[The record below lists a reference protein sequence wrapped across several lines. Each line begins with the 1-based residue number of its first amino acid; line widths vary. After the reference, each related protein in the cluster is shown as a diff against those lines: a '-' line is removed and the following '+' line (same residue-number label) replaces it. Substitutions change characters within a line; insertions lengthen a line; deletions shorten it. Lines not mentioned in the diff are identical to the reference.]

1 MSEQPPTTTDEFHSA
16 PIPIAQR
23 LGFKQPA
30 WVWSGFGIAFICA
43 VIGGTIQQGLGTTN
57 AILAILLGNFILFL
71 YASALGYASGR
82 WGMNFPLTVKS
93 VYGSR
98 GSLLPILI
106 LATLVTGWYSFH
118 TWLTADIIRVAFDLQ
133 STAVVASIALVVGL
147 IYAIP
152 VILGIRSMALVRQ
165 IAIPAMVLFVA
176 YYLVTRVIPAGSALF
191 ESQGTG
197 DMTFFTGVGI
207 AWATFAVSGTMTGD
221 IVRWTR
227 TGRQAVGVTGVAFLL
242 SNGPFMVL
250 GALFAAAIDD
260 PSVPYFLDTTSVAVL
275 LPLSAIAVLSTWS
288 TADACLYNATLGY
301 SNGIR
306 SFSWHKAGMVAAAIG
321 IVAAMTGII
330 GNVSNILITIGLI
343 VPPVGAAI
351 IADFFILRR
360 GTEFS
365 ADRTSGVNV
374 AAIIAT
380 IGGIVAGIVAY
391 VAFPGFIFG
400 IPGMATTIA
409 LYALLAKGFGAKLGA
424 EPPTEPNGAEAE
436 PALVTVP
443 VGMSNKV

>member
-1 MSEQPPTTTDEFHSA
+1 MVGRGRAGTARESEGA
-16 PIPIAQR
+16 AQDLAR
-23 LGFKQPA
+23 LAQFD
-30 WVWSGFGIAFICA
+30 
-43 VIGGTIQQGLGTTN
+43 GL
-57 AILAILLGNFILFL
+57 
-71 YASALGYASGR
+71 
-82 WGMNFPLTVKS
+82 
-93 VYGSR
+93 
-98 GSLLPILI
+98 
-106 LATLVTGWYSFH
+106 
-118 TWLTADIIRVAFDLQ
+118 
-133 STAVVASIALVVGL
+133 
-147 IYAIP
+147 
-152 VILGIRSMALVRQ
+152 
-165 IAIPAMVLFVA
+165 
-176 YYLVTRVIPAGSALF
+176 TRVIPAGSALF

-260 PSVPYFLDTTSVAVL
+260 PSVPYFLATTSVAVL

-443 VGMSNKV
+443 VGTSSKV